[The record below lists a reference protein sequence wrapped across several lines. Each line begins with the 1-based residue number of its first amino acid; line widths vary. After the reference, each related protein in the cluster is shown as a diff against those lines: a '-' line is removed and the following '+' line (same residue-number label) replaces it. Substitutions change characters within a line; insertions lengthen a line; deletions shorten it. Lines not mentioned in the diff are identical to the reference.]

1 MKRFDEGAS
10 GLHEHPFGDYM
21 RYEDHEREQR
31 DARLDAL
38 EEAALIADK
47 VEASADPGDGK
58 DAADEIGRRIR
69 ALIEEG
75 R

>member
-1 MKRFDEGAS
+1 MD
-10 GLHEHPFGDYM
+10 EHPFGDYIL
-21 RYEDHEREQR
+21 YDDHEREQGE
-31 DARLDAL
+31 ARLAAL
-38 EEAALIADK
+38 QAAALIADQ

-69 ALIEEG
+69 ALMEAG